1 MAGAVTRS
9 MVALQVLLGRLGPW
23 MTGPHGS
30 WQYEGGMVA
39 ARRRMESLREVGNPM
54 LRYFVA
60 SVHWSLRLVVETAK
74 A

>member
-1 MAGAVTRS
+1 M
-9 MVALQVLLGRLGPW
+9 MALQVLLGRLGPW

-30 WQYEGGMVA
+30 WQYEVGMVA
-39 ARRRMESLREVGNPM
+39 ARRRTRVESLREVAIPM